1 MINLMHGDCLELMK
15 TIDDKSVDMILCD
28 LPYGCTDARNWDNVI
43 PFKPLWEQYNRIIKD
58 NGAVVLFCS
67 GQFTHKLITSNENLY
82 RYKWIWLK
90 NRRGNFVNAKNR
102 PMTAYE
108 EIAIFSKGVTANGCK
123 NKMKYYPQGL
133 IAKKTLRKDKSGTR
147 FGTIVGKRPSHKEVV
162 ISEYTNYP
170 CDILQFDCVYKPM
183 HPTQKPVALLE
194 YLIRTYTN
202 EYDIVLDNC
211 MGSGSTG
218 VACKNLNRGFIG
230 IEKDDNYFNIAKNR
244 IENCNS

>member
-1 MINLMHGDCLELMK
+1 MHGDCLELMK

-28 LPYGCTDARNWDNVI
+28 LPYGCTKSRNWDSVI

-58 NGAVVLFCS
+58 NGAVVLFGIEPFS
-67 GQFTHKLITSNENLY
+67 SELRVSNLKNYRYDYVWNKNHGTGFLNANRMPIRSHEMISVFYKKLPQYNKQMRCGFKPYSQTKKDDKSNLY
-82 RYKWIWLK
+82 DDYKFVTTTSVNGERYPISILE
-90 NRRGNFVNAKNR
+90 FPCV
-102 PMTAYE
+102 
-108 EIAIFSKGVTANGCK
+108 IH
-123 NKMKYYPQGL
+123 
-133 IAKKTLRKDKSGTR
+133 KDR
-147 FGTIVGKRPSHKEVV
+147 
-162 ISEYTNYP
+162 
-170 CDILQFDCVYKPM
+170 M

>member
-1 MINLMHGDCLELMK
+1 MHGDCLELMK

-58 NGAVVLFCS
+58 NGAVLLFGIEPFS
-67 GQFTHKLITSNENLY
+67 SELRVSNLKNYRYDYVWKKNQGTGFLNANRMPIRSHEMISVFYKKLPQYNKQMRCGFKPYSKTRKDAKSNLY
-82 RYKWIWLK
+82 DETNY
-90 NRRGNFVNAKNR
+90 
-102 PMTAYE
+102 
-108 EIAIFSKGVTANGCK
+108 KGVTSTSVNGER
-123 NKMKYYPQGL
+123 YPISILEFPCVRNQ
-133 IAKKTLRKDKSGTR
+133 KDK
-147 FGTIVGKRPSHKEVV
+147 
-162 ISEYTNYP
+162 
-170 CDILQFDCVYKPM
+170 M

>member
-1 MINLMHGDCLELMK
+1 MHGDCLELMK
-15 TIDDKSVDMILCD
+15 TIDDKSIDMILCD
-28 LPYGCTDARNWDNVI
+28 LPYGCTNARNWDNVI

-58 NGAVVLFCS
+58 NGAVVLFGIEPFS
-67 GQFTHKLITSNENLY
+67 SELRISNLKNYRYDYVWKKNTGTGFLNANRMPMRSHEMISVFYKKLPQYNIQKRIGFKPYSKIRKGAESNLY
-82 RYKWIWLK
+82 RTNYK
-90 NRRGNFVNAKNR
+90 GTTSTFVNGERYPISILEFPCVN
-102 PMTAYE
+102 
-108 EIAIFSKGVTANGCK
+108 
-123 NKMKYYPQGL
+123 NKD
-133 IAKKTLRKDKSGTR
+133 R
-147 FGTIVGKRPSHKEVV
+147 
-162 ISEYTNYP
+162 
-170 CDILQFDCVYKPM
+170 M

-218 VACKNLNRGFIG
+218 VACKKLNRGFIG

>member
-1 MINLMHGDCLELMK
+1 MHGDCLELMK

-28 LPYGCTDARNWDNVI
+28 LPYGTTKCKWDIVL
-43 PFKPLWEQYNRIIKD
+43 PFDKLWEQYNRIIKD
-58 NGAVVLFCS
+58 NGAVVLFGIEPFS
-67 GQFTHKLITSNENLY
+67 SELRISNLKNYRYDYVWKKNKGTGFLNANRMPLRSHEMISVFYKKLPQYNKQMRCGFKPYSITRKDVKRNLY
-82 RYKWIWLK
+82 GNYKVVANTSVDGERYPISILEFPCVNRK
-90 NRRGNFVNAKNR
+90 NR
-102 PMTAYE
+102 
-108 EIAIFSKGVTANGCK
+108 
-123 NKMKYYPQGL
+123 
-133 IAKKTLRKDKSGTR
+133 
-147 FGTIVGKRPSHKEVV
+147 
-162 ISEYTNYP
+162 
-170 CDILQFDCVYKPM
+170 M

>member
-28 LPYGCTDARNWDNVI
+28 LPYEITSMGWDKI
-43 PFKPLWEQYNRIIKD
+43 IDLSQLWECYERIIKND
-58 NGAVVLFCS
+58 GAIVLFCS

-108 EIAIFSKGVTANGCK
+108 EIAIFSKGMTANGCK
-123 NKMKYYPQGL
+123 NKIKYYPQGL
-133 IAKKTLRKDKSGTR
+133 IAKNTLRKNKSGTK
-147 FGTIVGKRPSHKEVV
+147 FGTIAGKRPSHKEVV

>member
-43 PFKPLWEQYNRIIKD
+43 PFKPLWEQYNRIVKD
-58 NGAVVLFCS
+58 NGAVVLFGIEPFS
-67 GQFTHKLITSNENLY
+67 SELRVSNLKNY
-82 RYKWIWLK
+82 RYDYVWKK
-90 NRRGNFVNAKNR
+90 NAVTGFLNANR
-102 PMTAYE
+102 MPLRSHEMISVFYKKLPQYNKQMRCGFKPYSKTGKGAESDLYE
-108 EIAIFSKGVTANGCK
+108 TNNKGVTSTSVNGER
-123 NKMKYYPQGL
+123 YPISIL
-133 IAKKTLRKDKSGTR
+133 EFSCVNEKDR
-147 FGTIVGKRPSHKEVV
+147 I
-162 ISEYTNYP
+162 
-170 CDILQFDCVYKPM
+170 

-218 VACKNLNRGFIG
+218 VACKTLNRGFIG

>member
-28 LPYGCTDARNWDNVI
+28 LPYGCTKSRNWDSVI

-58 NGAVVLFCS
+58 NGAVVLFGIEPFS
-67 GQFTHKLITSNENLY
+67 SELRVSNLKNYRYDYVWKKNQGTGFLNANRMPIRSHEMISVFYKKLPQYNKQMRYGFKPYSKTKGTENNLY
-82 RYKWIWLK
+82 GNHKVVASTSVDGERYPISILE
-90 NRRGNFVNAKNR
+90 FPCVN
-102 PMTAYE
+102 
-108 EIAIFSKGVTANGCK
+108 
-123 NKMKYYPQGL
+123 Q
-133 IAKKTLRKDKSGTR
+133 KDR
-147 FGTIVGKRPSHKEVV
+147 
-162 ISEYTNYP
+162 
-170 CDILQFDCVYKPM
+170 M

>member
-28 LPYGCTDARNWDNVI
+28 LPYGCTKSRNWDSVI

-58 NGAVVLFCS
+58 NGAVVLFGIEPFS
-67 GQFTHKLITSNENLY
+67 SELRVSNLKNY
-82 RYKWIWLK
+82 RYDYVWKKNAVTGFLNANRMPIRSHEMISVFYKKLPQYNKQMRCGFKPYSITKKNSESDLYGNYKDVICTSVNGERYPISILEFPCVNHK
-90 NRRGNFVNAKNR
+90 NR
-102 PMTAYE
+102 
-108 EIAIFSKGVTANGCK
+108 
-123 NKMKYYPQGL
+123 
-133 IAKKTLRKDKSGTR
+133 
-147 FGTIVGKRPSHKEVV
+147 
-162 ISEYTNYP
+162 
-170 CDILQFDCVYKPM
+170 M

>member
-28 LPYGCTDARNWDNVI
+28 LPYGCTKARNWDNVI

-58 NGAVVLFCS
+58 NGAVVLFGIEPFS
-67 GQFTHKLITSNENLY
+67 SELRVSNLKNYRYDYVWKKNIGTGFLNANRMPIRSHEMISVFYKKLPQYNKQMRCGFKPYSTTRKGAECNLY
-82 RYKWIWLK
+82 GTFK
-90 NRRGNFVNAKNR
+90 F
-102 PMTAYE
+102 
-108 EIAIFSKGVTANGCK
+108 VTATSVNGER
-123 NKMKYYPQGL
+123 YPISILEFPCVNQ
-133 IAKKTLRKDKSGTR
+133 KDR
-147 FGTIVGKRPSHKEVV
+147 
-162 ISEYTNYP
+162 
-170 CDILQFDCVYKPM
+170 M

-194 YLIRTYTN
+194 YLIKTYTN
-202 EYDIVLDNC
+202 EGETVLDNC